1 MRSPKSPKK
10 KNGRINDVFFLRKCM
25 TVFARRQQKVAVI
38 SRWPLGGVSLYFL
51 SLEES
56 GNPKN
61 TESFFSKSEC

>member
-1 MRSPKSPKK
+1 M
-10 KNGRINDVFFLRKCM
+10 
-25 TVFARRQQKVAVI
+25 AVI

-56 GNPKN
+56 GDPKN